1 MQAAS
6 KVKCTID
13 EDCQNDFNVCHEGF
27 CAHKQVFPQL
37 PLEIG
42 GIFAIIGIKV
52 LSTMAGV
59 GGGAIVTP
67 FCMVFFGFVTKEAVA
82 VSAFVTFAA
91 TMGNFITA
99 FKQRHPEKSNVVLLD
114 YGLTCIMMP
123 TTLAGSQ
130 IGARILLIT
139 PSPII

>member
-1 MQAAS
+1 MS
-6 KVKCTID
+6 EFD
-13 EDCQNDFNVCHEGF
+13 VCYEGL
-27 CAHKQVFPQL
+27 CAHKGVFP
-37 PLEIG
+37 PLGVEIG

-67 FCMVFFGFVTKEAVA
+67 FCMVFFGFETKAAVA

-91 TMGNFITA
+91 TVGNFITA
-99 FKQRHPEKSNVVLLD
+99 FKQRHPDKSNVVLLD
-114 YGLTCIMMP
+114 YGLAAIMMP

-130 IGARILLIT
+130 IGARLLLILPTPVIQILLVIM
-139 PSPII
+139 IILLGI